1 MKNAKFAILAVTGL
15 LLGAAGLVA
24 LNTSTGRAAGH
35 ADDPMFG
42 FMHAAIGCLDKTMME
57 AQDNVSGQYGQYLK
71 NQYIACLGK

>member
-1 MKNAKFAILAVTGL
+1 MENAKSANLAVAGL

-24 LNTSTGRAAGH
+24 LNTSAGH

-57 AQDNVSGQYGQYLK
+57 AQDNASGQYGQYLR
-71 NQYIACLGK
+71 NQNIACLGK